1 MRGRDAMVC
10 SAALALVACDRVPA
24 TAPVAPRAALAASVA
39 ASAAQPVDVS
49 GTWSWREEVVLQIP
63 EAFALEFFG
72 VQPEG
77 PITFA
82 RCVNTGTMVLVQSG
96 ATFEGTATQAASCVS
111 RGGQQFSPPAFTP
124 TLDVRDGEISGRSI
138 RVVFGAGDVPCLY
151 HAAIAEVADGVAL
164 ELRGGGRCI
173 PPGHPQSPLSG
184 LGLPFPSG
192 PVGPTV
198 LWEATRP

>member
-1 MRGRDAMVC
+1 MRFHHTRAAVTVL
-10 SAALALVACDRVPA
+10 ALAACDRVPA
-24 TAPVAPRAALAASVA
+24 TEPIGPRATATLAASV
-39 ASAAQPVDVS
+39 SHPVDVS
-49 GTWSWREEVVLQIP
+49 GSWIWREEVVLQIP
-63 EAFALEFFG
+63 EAFALAFFG

-82 RCVNTGTMVLVQSG
+82 RCVNTGVMELVQSG
-96 ATFEGTATQAASCVS
+96 STFFGTATQSASCVS
-111 RGGQQFSPPAFTP
+111 RGGQQFSPPVFTP
-124 TLDVRDGEISGRSI
+124 TLDVRDGEIRGRGI

-151 HAAIAEVADGVAL
+151 HATVAEVSDGVAT

-173 PPGHPQSPLSG
+173 PPGHPLSPLSG

-198 LWEATRP
+198 LWEAVRP